1 MEPGT
6 AITRQLVYD
15 LVWKEPLTHLA
26 KTFGLSDQGLAKLCK
41 REHIP
46 RPPQGYWNKLAAGKP
61 TGKKPPLPV
70 DAQGADAVVFRISA
84 ASQSPA
90 KPKAQVDQFKADL
103 PDVRVSERLANPH
116 PIVAERVAFRDEEVR
131 EGKTR
136 YDYSAEVW
144 KKIPPL
150 DSEER
155 RLLRILDALCK
166 SLEAHGA
173 TVGKNDRGELAAVIG
188 QDRIA
193 FQLRYRARQVK
204 IPITPDDWRWKYK
217 GKDSFRQE
225 LETTDD
231 LIFEIKSWMPS
242 GFRSNWREGPKRR
255 LEQLTTDIVAT
266 MLVAFPVLAAR
277 REEREEEARQY
288 RIREEERRER
298 EELQRLDR
306 NRFRRLTEQAD
317 AWREASL
324 VRDFVA
330 ALREAGLDSDAT
342 IDDMTVGQW
351 LDWAEAAA
359 DGQDPMSNPAGVLK
373 SVAAVRPWTY
383 PDR

>member
-1 MEPGT
+1 MEPGA
-6 AITRQLVYD
+6 AITRQLIYD
-15 LVWKEPLTHLA
+15 MVWKEPLTHLA
-26 KTFGLSDQGLAKLCK
+26 KKFGLSDQGLAKLCK

-46 RPPQGYWNKLAAGKP
+46 RPPQGYWNKLAVGKP
-61 TGKKPPLPV
+61 TGTKPPLPV
-70 DAQGADAVVFRISA
+70 DARGADAVVFRVSA
-84 ASQSPA
+84 SSHSLAT
-90 KPKAQVDQFKADL
+90 PKAQVDQFKAEL
-103 PDVRVSERLANPH
+103 SEVRVSERLANPH
-116 PIVAERVAFRDEEVR
+116 PIVAESVAFRDAEVR

-155 RLLRILDALCK
+155 RLLRTLDALCK
-166 SLEAHGA
+166 GLEANGA
-173 TVGKNDRGELAAVIG
+173 TVARNDRGELAATIG

-193 FQLRYRARQVK
+193 FQLRYRLRQVK

-225 LETTDD
+225 LETTED

-266 MLVAFPVLAAR
+266 MLVAFPILAA
-277 REEREEEARQY
+277 EREARAEAARL
-288 RIREEERRER
+288 REIEAEKRRER
-298 EELQRLDR
+298 EARARLDR
-306 NRFRRLTEQAD
+306 NRFRRLAEQAG
-317 AWREASL
+317 AWREASV

-330 ALREAGLDSDAT
+330 ALREAGLDSDAMVA
-342 IDDMTVGQW
+342 DMTVTQW
-351 LDWAEAAA
+351 LEWANDAANRH
-359 DGQDPMSNPAGVLK
+359 DPLSRPLAILE
-373 SVAAVRPWTY
+373 SIAAVHNWTY
-383 PDR
+383 SD